1 MAFTMTQFNDRLAS
15 LGRGYSAR
23 FQRAEDTTVDAQIEI
38 LLHGVATRWALQVGH
53 GYAGINEY
61 GFDANGEIEWMQ
73 DHGYYQTVDQAARQ
87 LLRILAKENAQ

>member
-1 MAFTMTQFNDRLAS
+1 MAFTLTKFNDRLAA
-15 LGRGYSAR
+15 LKRGYSAR
-23 FQRAEDTTVDAQIEI
+23 YSAGDQMVDAQIEI

-61 GFDANGEIEWMQ
+61 GFDANGEIEWME

-87 LLRILAKENAQ
+87 LLRILAKENGQ